1 MQASL
6 RPAVFNSSSQKGL
19 LFDLLWGFFSSVA
32 KTAASLEGN
41 KTQGHIKLVSLL
53 KKKRSWNVPG
63 IKKKDVRR

>member
-53 KKKRSWNVPG
+53 KKKEAGMFQES
-63 IKKKDVRR
+63 KKRM

>member
-53 KKKRSWNVPG
+53 KKKKLECSRDQ
-63 IKKKDVRR
+63 KKKKKRM